1 VVALNLMAII
11 KNMNITVDID
21 NLYNVLNLFKRYNI
35 KVIFDNNLNGYAM
48 GIGDILFNLL
58 AIKENL
64 IMTPYYFTPFD
75 I

>member
-1 VVALNLMAII
+1 MVALNLMAII